1 MDTLNEKA
9 KIDKDVLIFFL
20 DNFEKISE
28 ACEISLGTI
37 ATAMVMKNSE
47 PEDWQKLVL
56 ELFCRK

>member
-28 ACEISLGTI
+28 ASEISLGSI
-37 ATAMVMKNSE
+37 ATAMAIKNS
-47 PEDWQKLVL
+47 DQGGWQKVL
-56 ELFCRK
+56 FELFCRK